1 MKKIILALAALSIE
15 FISFN
20 SLALDLEVHYLR
32 GDVTPLPVSEF
43 VRAHEQTRHSVME
56 NELIKQI
63 SYGNVPTRLRKLR
76 PVSFKAL
83 DKKGLKHKVTF
94 FALPDYLTLGEDG
107 EGLVMPMTLMA
118 AKVVAKNLGLVF
130 PTKKMV
136 NLIFEAASVKIP
148 GSIQKEFPSAGASNK
163 EIFESYFVTHNYIVD
178 FMLKLPSEQYEQAM
192 RGEIFIA
199 GAKKDLVLA
208 PGIDKDSKMEAIYGW
223 FMKRTSPRGTVS
235 FKVQQPLFLGH
246 SWLYCD
252 YSHGIRLI
260 HPTVLVDDKEMPL
273 EEILSDRNLHIL
285 LSDYGR
291 SLKKEEILP

>member
-1 MKKIILALAALSIE
+1 MKTTVLIALYFLL
-15 FISFN
+15 ISFK
-20 SLALDLEVHYLR
+20 SFALDLEVHYLK
-32 GDVTPLPVSEF
+32 GDITPRSVSEF

-56 NELIKQI
+56 NELINQI

-76 PVSFKAL
+76 PISLKTL
-83 DKKGLKHKVTF
+83 DKNGLKHKVTF

-107 EGLVMPMTLMA
+107 EGLVIPMTLRA
-118 AKVVAKNLGLVF
+118 AKVVAKNLGLIF

-136 NLIFEAASVKIP
+136 DLIFEASSVKIP
-148 GSIQKEFPSAGASNK
+148 GSIQREFPSAGASNK
-163 EIFESYFVTHNYIVD
+163 EILESYFVTHNYIVD
-178 FMLKLPSEQYEQAM
+178 FMLKLPQEKYEQAM

-208 PGIDKDSKMEAIYGW
+208 PGIDKNSKMEAIYGW
-223 FMKRTSPRGTVS
+223 FMKRTGPRGKDIY
-235 FKVQQPLFLGH
+235 KVQQPLFLGH
-246 SWLYCD
+246 SGLYCD

-260 HPTVLVDDKEMPL
+260 HPTVLVDDKEVPL
-273 EEILSDRNLHIL
+273 EKILSDSNLHVL